1 MQETNGADHTAKRGQ
16 GRSGGERRSPGSVI
30 RSLQLLERL
39 SRAGR
44 GLTLTELSHDIDSPK
59 STTLKLL
66 RTLQG
71 ERFVTYNQRLKIYML
86 GPTATVLAQ
95 RILASP
101 GIRSICRPYLERL
114 AEVSTEDA
122 YLGVKEDGY
131 IVYIDKVEGRQ
142 SVRLDIALGTK
153 RYLHS
158 SAVGK
163 LFLADMVEES
173 VRSAVE
179 EGGWRAVTANTLT
192 DPEALREELERIRR
206 EGVSISRGENI
217 EGITAIAAPIREGVG
232 TVVAGISVS
241 GPTSRL
247 NDSLESLIDL
257 VRGTAETISADLLQ
271 ADAGKFSD
279 GGS

>member
-1 MQETNGADHTAKRGQ
+1 
-16 GRSGGERRSPGSVI
+16 
-30 RSLQLLERL
+30 
-39 SRAGR
+39 
-44 GLTLTELSHDIDSPK
+44 LTELSRDLDSPK

-71 ERFVTYNQRLKIYML
+71 ERFVTYSQRPKTYML
-86 GPTATVLAQ
+86 GPVATVLAQ

-101 GIRSICRPYLERL
+101 GIRNICRPYLEHL

-153 RYLHS
+153 RHLHS

-163 LFLADMVEES
+163 LFLAEMDEDYLP
-173 VRSAVE
+173 SAVGE
-179 EGGWRAVTANTLT
+179 EKWPAITSNTLT
-192 DPEALREELERIRR
+192 DLEALRKEMERIRR

-217 EGITAIAAPIREGVG
+217 EGITAIAAPIREGEG
-232 TVVAGISVS
+232 PVVAGISVS
-241 GPTSRL
+241 GPSSRL
-247 NDSLESLIDL
+247 NDSLKTLIDL
-257 VRGTAETISADLLQ
+257 VKGTAETISKDFLRPG
-271 ADAGKFSD
+271 AGSLHD
-279 GGS
+279 GGLD

>member
-1 MQETNGADHTAKRGQ
+1 MQEINGADHTAKH
-16 GRSGGERRSPGSVI
+16 GRDTSDGERGSPGSVI

-39 SRAGR
+39 SRAER
-44 GLTLTELSHDIDSPK
+44 GLTLTELSRDLDSPK

-66 RTLQG
+66 RTLHG
-71 ERFVTYNQRLKIYML
+71 ERFVTYSQRSKTYML
-86 GPTATVLAQ
+86 GPVATVLAQ

-101 GIRSICRPYLERL
+101 GIRNICRPYLERL

-153 RYLHS
+153 RHLHS

-163 LFLADMVEES
+163 LFLAEMDEES
-173 VRSAVE
+173 ARSAVE
-179 EGGWRAVTANTLT
+179 EVGWRAVTANTLT
-192 DPEALREELERIRR
+192 DPEVLREELERIRR

-217 EGITAIAAPIREGVG
+217 EGITAIAVPIREGEG
-232 TVVAGISVS
+232 TVVAGISIS
-241 GPTSRL
+241 GPSSRL
-247 NDSLESLIDL
+247 NDSLETLIEL
-257 VRGTAETISADLLQ
+257 LKSTAKTISTDLLL
-271 ADAGKFSD
+271 
-279 GGS
+279 